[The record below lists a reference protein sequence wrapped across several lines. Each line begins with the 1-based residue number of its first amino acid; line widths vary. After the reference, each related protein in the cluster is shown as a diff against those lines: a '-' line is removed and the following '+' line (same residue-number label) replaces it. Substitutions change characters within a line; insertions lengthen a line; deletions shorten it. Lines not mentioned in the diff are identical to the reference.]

1 MGHLIRRPGRP
12 LGQIVDRLW
21 HVESTASQAEPDT
34 ICPDGRA
41 EIIVHVGA
49 PMRERRNGSERPQPR
64 HLLVGQMERPVTVA
78 PTGAVRMVG
87 ATLAPA
93 ALYQLL
99 PMPQQRL
106 AGQIVDLESIWG
118 RWTRQTAERIAA
130 TSGPGAALDCFER
143 SLEAL
148 LASRDHDPDIATMA
162 LVVTRLE
169 RSGGR
174 ASVAALAAHCGLGRR
189 QFERRFREQIGL
201 SPRLFGRIVRFQRAF
216 RTLGRESGASVAARC
231 GYADQAHLVRE
242 VRRFAGVTPTLLA
255 EADGLMVFFR
265 AADSADLADC
275 AGMIDCG

>member
-1 MGHLIRRPGRP
+1 MGYLTRRPRP
-12 LGQIVDRLW
+12 PLRQIVDRLW
-21 HVESTASQAEPDT
+21 HVESSTPHAEPDT

-49 PMRERRNGSERPQPR
+49 PMRERRDGIDRSQPR
-64 HLLVGQMERPVTVA
+64 HLLVGQMDHPVTVA

-99 PMPQQRL
+99 PMPQDRL

-130 TSGPGAALDCFER
+130 VTDPGLALDCFER

-148 LASRDHDPDIATMA
+148 LPFRAHDAAPMA

-169 RSGGR
+169 RSGGH
-174 ASVAALAAHCGLGRR
+174 ASVAALAAQCGLGRR

-201 SPRLFGRIVRFQRAF
+201 PPRLFGRIVRFQRAF
-216 RTLGRESGASVAARC
+216 HALGRESGASIAARC

-242 VRRFAGVTPTLLA
+242 VRRFAGLTPTLLA
-255 EADGLMVFFR
+255 EADGLTAFFR
-265 AADSADLADC
+265 S
-275 AGMIDCG
+275 